1 MNGIPFVP
9 ASEFRR
15 LMEAGLDR
23 FDRLTIVS
31 DLCRLNAL
39 SAIKRAGSGHIGSSL
54 SSMDLF
60 TYLYFE
66 ELNTTK
72 LGLDNPNRD
81 IFFSSKGHDAPA
93 QYAVLCAAGVLDARA
108 LLTLRRLG
116 GLEGHPEI
124 TTPGIEANCGSLG
137 MGISK
142 ARGIAY
148 AKRLSGRGGKVFVLT
163 GDGEF
168 QEGQIWEALRATA
181 HQRMDALTVI
191 VDANTIQTD
200 RPVKEISD
208 LGDLEAKLRAFG
220 WHVERC
226 NGHDVRVLRQ
236 VFNTLRGVT
245 GRPQILIADTIKGKG
260 VSFME
265 HTAMTDGLYRW
276 HSGAPDDESFG
287 RAVRELTDRADAW
300 LRDRRVAPVALEYPA
315 VERRPAYP
323 VSDERIV
330 TAYGRALTDIGE
342 RRKDVVVLDA
352 DLSADCG
359 LRAFEERFPARFVE
373 HGIAEQDMVSMAGG
387 LALQGYLP
395 IVHSF
400 SAFLAARANEQI
412 YNNASEGTK
421 VLYVCNYA
429 GVLPAGAGQSH
440 QAVRDLSLFGA
451 LPRCVA
457 VEPCNA
463 AEAAWLLDWCVNEA
477 RESCM
482 LRLSL
487 FPSPGPIHLP
497 DDYRVTEGRGV
508 ALREGHDAVV
518 FAYGPVMVYEA
529 LHAAERLASDG
540 VSLKVVNLPWLNRV
554 DPRWFEETVG
564 ACAVIAVMDNHAPVG
579 GLGDHLANL
588 VLESDALRDRRFRK
602 LAVSGMPVCGAPAE
616 VLHFHGLDGES
627 IARTVKAALS
637 PVKG

>member
-9 ASEFRR
+9 VSEFRR
-15 LMEAGLDR
+15 LMDAGLER
-23 FDRLTIVS
+23 FDRLSIIS

-54 SSMDLF
+54 SSMDLL
-60 TYLYFE
+60 TALYFE
-66 ELNTTK
+66 ELNTLK
-72 LGLDNPNRD
+72 LGLENPNRD
-81 IFFSSKGHDAPA
+81 IFFSSKGHDSPA
-93 QYAVLCAAGVLDARA
+93 QYAVLTAAGVLDLRA
-108 LLTLRRLG
+108 LFGLRRLG

-124 TTPGIEANCGSLG
+124 TTPGIEANSGSLG

-142 ARGIAY
+142 ARGMAY
-148 AKRLSGRGGKVFVLT
+148 AKRLSGRSGKVFVLT

-168 QEGQIWEALRATA
+168 QEGQIWEALRTTA
-181 HQRMDALTVI
+181 HQRIDTITVI

-208 LGDLEAKLRAFG
+208 LGDLEDKLRAFG

-226 NGHDVRVLRQ
+226 NGHDFRALRQ
-236 VFNTLRGVT
+236 AFNTLRAVT

-265 HTAMTDGLYRW
+265 HTAMTDGVYAW
-276 HSGAPDDESFG
+276 HSGAPDDESFA
-287 RAVRELTDRADAW
+287 RAAGELVDRADAW
-300 LRDRRVAPVALEYPA
+300 LRESRIAPVALEYPA
-315 VERRPAYP
+315 ADLRPGYP
-323 VSDERIV
+323 VSAEKIV
-330 TAYGRALTDIGE
+330 TAYGRILVEIGE

-352 DLSADCG
+352 DLAADCG
-359 LRAFEERFPARFVE
+359 LRPFERRFPSRFLE
-373 HGIAEQDMVSMAGG
+373 HGIAEQDMVSVAGG
-387 LALQGYLP
+387 LALHGYLP

-400 SAFLAARANEQI
+400 SAFLSARANEQI

-421 VLYVCNYA
+421 ILYVCNYA

-463 AEAAWLLDWCVNEA
+463 TEAAWLLEWCVNETQ
-477 RESCM
+477 ESCM
-482 LRLSL
+482 IRLSL
-487 FPSPGPIHLP
+487 APSPGPITLP
-497 DDYRVTEGRGV
+497 EDYRLTEGRGAV
-508 ALREGHDAVV
+508 LRDGHDAVV
-518 FAYGPVMVYEA
+518 FAYGPVMLYEA
-529 LHAAERLASDG
+529 LQAADRLASDSL
-540 VSLKVVNLPWLNRV
+540 SLKVVNLPWLNRV
-554 DPRWFEETVG
+554 DARWFDEVVG
-564 ACAVIAVMDNHAPVG
+564 RCAAMVVVDNHAPVG

-588 VLESDALRDRRFRK
+588 VVESDMLRDRRFRK
-602 LAVSGMPVCGAPAE
+602 LGVSGIPVCGAPAE
-616 VLHFHGLDGES
+616 VLHFHGLDGENIS
-627 IARTVKAALS
+627 RTVKTALA